1 MFEIY
6 LSNNSL
12 KTLKRLDK
20 RIVERIRKL
29 LLNLETSPL
38 PIREY
43 DIKKITDA
51 EDVYRVRISDYRV
64 IYKIKWEKKE
74 IDVIKIAKR
83 DEKTYKKL

>member
-43 DIKKITDA
+43 DIMKITDA